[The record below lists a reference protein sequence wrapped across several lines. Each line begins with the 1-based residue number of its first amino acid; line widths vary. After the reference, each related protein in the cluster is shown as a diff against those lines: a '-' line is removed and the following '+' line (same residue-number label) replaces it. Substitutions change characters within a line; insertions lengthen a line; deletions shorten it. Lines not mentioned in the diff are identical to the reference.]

1 MKRLYTNMLM
11 LSSFAALTAQPAY
24 DFSKLQMEKL
34 NRGVVAFRQDAD
46 TVCVSWRYLPQD
58 ATTVAFDVYRDGKKI
73 NREPLRNRTFL
84 KDACADAVAHRYEV
98 RVVGQQ
104 SPAGEWSMP
113 ADAPTGYLNIPLDVP
128 APGVTPDGQSYRY
141 FPNDASI
148 GDVNGDGQY
157 EIILKWDPSNAHDN
171 AHDGY
176 TGPVYFDCYTLTGQ
190 KLWRI
195 DMGRNIR
202 AGAHYTQFMV
212 YDLDGD
218 NKAEIVMKTS
228 DSTIDGT
235 GKVIGDAAA
244 DYCEKNG
251 RILTGNE
258 FLTVFN
264 GETGAAMQTIDYV
277 PGRGNMAA
285 WGDTRGNR
293 CERYLAA
300 IAYLDGI
307 HPSVVMCRGY
317 YTRAVLAA
325 FDWREGRLSQ
335 RWVFDSDTP
344 GNEGYAGQ
352 GFHNLRVGDV
362 DGDGCDEIVYG
373 SCTINNNGQ
382 GLFTTRQGHGDAMH
396 LTGFDPSTN
405 ELQYWC
411 CHENHK
417 DGSTLK
423 DAKTGKMRFQIPS
436 PIDVGRA
443 MAADIDPTHYGVEM
457 WSLESQ
463 GIRNLKGEV
472 ITPDMSTF
480 SCNSAVWWTG
490 DLLRELL
497 DRNHISKYD
506 WKEQRCHEIF
516 RAEGARSISGTKATP
531 VLQGDLIGDWR
542 EEVILPAE
550 DGQSLR
556 LYITPYATEYR
567 FHTFLTDPAYR
578 ISIATQN
585 VAYNQPTQPGF
596 YFGPDLKGWFR
607 GTNLGN

>member
-1 MKRLYTNMLM
+1 MKRLYANILM
-11 LSSFAALTAQPAY
+11 FSSFTALMAQPAY

-58 ATTVAFDVYRDGKKI
+58 ATDIAFDVYRDGKKI
-73 NREPLRNRTFL
+73 NREPLRNSTFL
-84 KDACADAVAHRYEV
+84 KDATADATTHRYEV
-98 RVVGQQ
+98 RIAGQKL
-104 SPAGEWSMP
+104 PAGEWSMP
-113 ADAPTGYLNIPLDVP
+113 AGAPAGYLNIPLDVP
-128 APGVTPDGQSYRY
+128 APGATPDGQTYHY

-176 TGPVYFDCYTLTGQ
+176 TGPVYFDCYTLTGE

-218 NKAEIVMKTS
+218 NKAEVVIKTS
-228 DSTIDGT
+228 DGTVDGT
-235 GKVIGDAAA
+235 GKVIGDANA
-244 DYCEKNG
+244 DYREKNG

-258 FLTVFN
+258 LLTVFN

-300 IAYLDGI
+300 IAYLDGV

-317 YTRAVLAA
+317 YTRTVLAA
-325 FDWREGRLSQ
+325 FDWKEGRLSQ

-344 GNEGYAGQ
+344 GNEGYASQ

-382 GLFTTRQGHGDAMH
+382 GLFTTGQGHGDAMH

-423 DAKTGKMRFQIPS
+423 DAKTGKVRFQIPS
-436 PIDVGRA
+436 PVDVGRA

-463 GIRNLKGEV
+463 GIRNLNGDV
-472 ITPDMSTF
+472 VTPDMSTF

-497 DRNHISKYD
+497 DRNNITKYD
-506 WKEQRCHEIF
+506 WKEQRCREVF

-550 DGQSLR
+550 DGKSLR
-556 LYITPYATEYR
+556 LYITPHATDYR

-607 GTNLGN
+607 GTQLK